1 MADRAAHDI
10 TAPKAEEAPP
20 ALTVAELRDLI
31 REHAL
36 TGPRGKPTQL
46 RMPSDDAL
54 ARLASIVNQWAANV
68 RQARAEAE
76 FHKAYRDA
84 ADAAATLRRVLP
96 IIGERLVAQVN
107 RGDPIA
113 RERLLPPA
121 RRLFDAAMSFV
132 APPAPAWRADGVR
145 DKRVPDWRHFIGALL
160 ADLEQTFGRKLGRH
174 DTGPGARLAAA
185 LLKRVTGEAIT
196 PARIGDVLRPKK

>member
-1 MADRAAHDI
+1 MADRAAEDI

-36 TGPRGKPTQL
+36 TGPRGRATRL
-46 RMPSDDAL
+46 RMPDDEAL
-54 ARLASIVNQWAANV
+54 ARLASIVSMHAAETS
-68 RQARAEAE
+68 QARAEAE
-76 FHKAYRDA
+76 FQKSYREAD
-84 ADAAATLRRVLP
+84 DAAATLRKVLP
-96 IIGERLVAQVN
+96 ILGARLVAQAN
-107 RGDPIA
+107 RGDPFA

-121 RRLFDAAMSFV
+121 RHLFDAAMSFV

-145 DKRVPDWRHFIGALL
+145 DKPVPDWRHFIGALL

-185 LLKRVTGEAIT
+185 LVQRITGDEVAPSRIGEA
-196 PARIGDVLRPKK
+196 LRFKK